1 MQIRYTPNCITFL
14 TTFTKEYTME
24 QKEEQRF
31 QLLYQRHLQLLKL
44 QGKSKEKNRG
54 HTYY

>member
-1 MQIRYTPNCITFL
+1 
-14 TTFTKEYTME
+14 ME